1 MKKKYIYQIRNKI
14 NGKCYIGQSVNP
26 QRRFLEHTR
35 KSSNSNLKVIRSVQK
50 YGREN
55 FELNILYYGEDYNEK
70 ERYYIQFFDSI
81 KNGYNIAPGGNEPP
95 LHCGETHQNAK
106 LKLSQVHE
114 IQKMLMEQYSLSE
127 VSEAFPLVSSS
138 QIGRINKGTQWY
150 DENLRYPLTHNF
162 RVLQKDKVEAIINE
176 IKKND
181 KTLREIGKLFGVCK
195 STVVSINQGYNSTAR
210 KIEKAFPIRNEE
222 EDLRN
227 KTSIEKVREIQELLL
242 HTNLTTKE
250 ISQRT
255 SITTAVINH
264 INRGLYHIDK
274 NLQYPLRKNKTL

>member
-26 QRRFLEHTR
+26 QKRFLEHTR
-35 KSSNSNLKVIRSVQK
+35 KSSNSNLKITRSVQK

-81 KNGYNIAPGGNEPP
+81 KNGYNIAQGGEEPP
-95 LHCGETHQNAK
+95 LHCGEAHQNAK
-106 LKLSQVHE
+106 LQLSQVHD
-114 IQKMLMEQYSLSE
+114 IQNMLMEQHSLRE
-127 VSEAFPLVSSS
+127 VSAAFSLVSLD
-138 QIGRINKGTQWY
+138 QICRINKGTQWH
-150 DENLRYPLTHNF
+150 DENLQYPLTHNF
-162 RVLQKDKVEAIINE
+162 RALHKDKVEAIINE

-195 STVVSINQGYNSTAR
+195 STVVNINQGYNSTAR
-210 KIEKAFPIRNEE
+210 KIENTFPIRNEE

-227 KTSIEKVREIQELLL
+227 KTSIEKVREIQDLLL

-250 ISQRT
+250 ISQKT
-255 SITTAVINH
+255 SVNTTVINN
-264 INRGLYHIDK
+264 INRGVYHIDK